1 MTEKRNNKVKF
12 GLSNVHIWKIE
23 NEDADKIT
31 YATKAIRLPG
41 AVNLTLAIEGNEST
55 FYADDIP
62 YFQMYANNGYSGD
75 LEIAM
80 ITEEFTTE
88 ILGQLKDENGA
99 IIESADDIISP
110 FAMSFEFQG
119 DVKRTRNILY
129 KVVASRPNDDHA
141 TVTDTK
147 EPQTD
152 SLSIKA
158 VPRPTDKLV
167 KARIEEGK
175 TGYDTFYDKVY
186 EPKLSAGSS
195 AGR

>member
-99 IIESADDIISP
+99 IIESADDIISS

-175 TGYDTFYDKVY
+175 TGYSTFYDKVY

-195 AGR
+195 TGR

>member
-1 MTEKRNNKVKF
+1 MTEAINKVKF

-23 NEDADKIT
+23 SEEADKTT

-41 AVNLTLAIEGNEST
+41 AVNLTLAIEGNDNT

-62 YFQMYANNGYSGD
+62 YFQVYANNGYSGD
-75 LEIAM
+75 LEIA
-80 ITEEFTTE
+80 IIPDEFTTE

-99 IIESADDIISP
+99 IVESADDVISP

-119 DVKRTRNILY
+119 DKKRTRNVLY
-129 KVVASRPNDDHA
+129 KVVASRPNDDHS

-152 SLSIKA
+152 TLSIKA
-158 VPRPTDKLV
+158 VPRASDKYV
-167 KARIEEGK
+167 KARIKEGD

-186 EPKLSAGSS
+186 EPKLRADSTPGK
-195 AGR
+195 